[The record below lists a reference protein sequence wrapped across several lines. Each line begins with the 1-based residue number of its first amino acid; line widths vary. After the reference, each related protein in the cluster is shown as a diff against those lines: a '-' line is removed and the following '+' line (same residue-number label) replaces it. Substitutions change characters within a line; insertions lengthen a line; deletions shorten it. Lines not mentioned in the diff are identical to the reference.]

1 MLKCLGNYMLASGS
15 DDGTIRIWK
24 IDSSGGECLATFT
37 GHRNRIC
44 ALLLFGENRLASFA
58 LDEKFRVWNC
68 DIRQKSKIFINTP
81 QTDKDKNAQLI
92 KSIGIDKLAI
102 VYPNKIRVWNVTSKK
117 YMSCLSFNQQEELSK
132 TKRSGNFISLLQ
144 SHGDSTLISAA
155 GSTIITWNVI
165 TAERMYIRKN
175 TSSQLRHCLLFQAAM
190 SS

>member
-1 MLKCLGNYMLASGS
+1 MLASGS